1 MQVALVLY
9 EFVFVFTIN
18 LPTDR
23 QTNAPRNQQ
32 QQKRER
38 QNKKKQL
45 QGNKLWPHATV
56 KFVAHSHES
65 RTHIVTYVS
74 VSCFEDDNNTNTIYN
89 NHEDDNDNYKEDIH
103 THTHMEGWIDGCR
116 HTERETIRRT
126 EYKGGN
132 Y

>member
-1 MQVALVLY
+1 MSLFLFSQS
-9 EFVFVFTIN
+9 TC
-18 LPTDR
+18 R
-23 QTNAPRNQQ
+23 QTDKQMHRATNNN
-32 QQKRER
+32 KKER
-38 QNKKKQL
+38 DKIKKKQL

-103 THTHMEGWIDGCR
+103 THTYGAMDVDILK
-116 HTERETIRRT
+116 ERP
-126 EYKGGN
+126 
-132 Y
+132 